1 MEDCIYNKTG
11 FQFLR
16 KSFFI
21 ALERTI
27 IYSESNDKSVTS
39 KMVDIGITIGKCHDD
54 KEKEQRNK
62 EVKKLWECLVNKD
75 YYTATD
81 LVLNDSYSLLREA
94 LNCFSSCA
102 YMATA
107 ILCRS
112 VIESS
117 VYKLAIAEWI
127 QWDESTQEIR
137 QFRYSPCNKYMQDYG
152 NALEAVRAKYPELL
166 QKSKKIDEIRSNGN
180 FVAHYSSYIDS
191 KIHKEVTK
199 PIKLWMNAQL
209 AYELLVDTVEFL
221 GNAMVNL
228 ANTNRD
234 H

>member
-1 MEDCIYNKTG
+1 
-11 FQFLR
+11 
-16 KSFFI
+16 
-21 ALERTI
+21 
-27 IYSESNDKSVTS
+27 
-39 KMVDIGITIGKCHDD
+39 MVDIGITIGKCRDN

-75 YYTATD
+75 HYSAVD
-81 LVLNDSYSLLREA
+81 LVLYDSYILLREA
-94 LNCFSSCA
+94 LNCFNNCA

-117 VYKLAIAEWI
+117 IYKLAIAESI
-127 QWDESTQEIR
+127 QWDEAKQKIW
-137 QFRYSPCNKYMQDYG
+137 QFSYSPCNMYMQDYG
-152 NALEAVRAKYPELL
+152 NALEAVRTKYPELL
-166 QKSKKIDEIRSNGN
+166 QKSTKIDRIRSNGN

-199 PIKLWMNAQL
+199 PIKLWMTAQL

-221 GNAMVNL
+221 GDAMVNL
-228 ANTNRD
+228 ANTN
-234 H
+234 HEH